1 MKGYF
6 LFMYNIFIWDFL
18 CFGLFIYILY
28 GGWVL
33 KKFEYCNIVFKFL
46 VLLKFYIEN
55 MYYMFKFMCYVEIK
69 DCRNKFD

>member
-18 CFGLFIYILY
+18 CFGLL
-28 GGWVL
+28 V